1 VHVELIN
8 ELSARHLPDHLE
20 VHQHAFLWVMTNL
33 IENVDV
39 EFRYAWHSRNTGAI
53 EMAWRE
59 HTMTLFS
66 LTL

>member
-1 VHVELIN
+1 
-8 ELSARHLPDHLE
+8 
-20 VHQHAFLWVMTNL
+20 MTNL

-39 EFRYAWHSRNTGAI
+39 ECWYAWHSRNTGAI